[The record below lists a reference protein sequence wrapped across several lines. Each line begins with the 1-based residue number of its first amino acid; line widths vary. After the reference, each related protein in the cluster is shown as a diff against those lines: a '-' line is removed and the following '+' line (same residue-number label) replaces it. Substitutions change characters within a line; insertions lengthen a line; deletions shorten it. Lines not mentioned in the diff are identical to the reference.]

1 MYYHAVIVTT
11 FSRAL
16 RSLSSDS
23 NSSECR
29 RSSIEGNDRVLCCW
43 GWWGCWGWEVPE
55 VEGRERER
63 ESERE
68 GHECVW

>member
-1 MYYHAVIVTT
+1 MVTT

-16 RSLSSDS
+16 RSLSNDS

-43 GWWGCWGWEVPE
+43 GWWGWEVPE
-55 VEGRERER
+55 VEGREREGG
-63 ESERE
+63 RE
-68 GHECVW
+68 GYECVW